1 MKERYLPLV
10 IASDAEDGADYME
23 QLRSCFGVGLGADME
38 AFADFIISDN
48 FCRREYD
55 GEFKEVNQ
63 LLVSGMIYNILNF
76 YPSGYME
83 KHGLSP
89 LTEARDIL
97 GFVPVVKLWSKNKKV
112 YKLAPGF
119 FEELLRTQDSSGVP
133 SSVFSHLPFN
143 TFYMDLS
150 RVNSLGNIVGAFVHV
165 STSQDDLGLAVYM
178 VTENR
183 EMFSYY
189 KTFRDDG
196 SGQVSVDL
204 DNVDELQGLSVLD
217 ISLECDGTIRSKM
230 KNAGED
236 FRRRAL
242 KGIMQCLIF
251 LSIPTAH
258 IDVSENEVTKRTY
271 KPRPPHSAIR
281 NKFSEV
287 QIFDVG
293 IRYSKAI
300 SAAKKKLSG
309 IQRNSGMPL
318 PQMIENR
325 KPPRPHVRCAHWQRY
340 HVGAGRKEIRINW
353 IPPTFV
359 CGKQSIDVTIT
370 PIMKDELDH

>member
-48 FCRREYD
+48 FCRCEYD
-55 GEFKEVNQ
+55 GEFKEVNH
-63 LLVSGMIYNILNF
+63 LLVSGMIYNILKF

-97 GFVPVVKLWSKNKKV
+97 GFVPVVKLWSRNKKV

-119 FEELLRTQDSSGVP
+119 FEELLRTRDSSGVP

-183 EMFSYY
+183 GHHHSDNE
-189 KTFRDDG
+189 RQIG
-196 SGQVSVDL
+196 SL
-204 DNVDELQGLSVLD
+204 
-217 ISLECDGTIRSKM
+217 
-230 KNAGED
+230 NA
-236 FRRRAL
+236 
-242 KGIMQCLIF
+242 C
-251 LSIPTAH
+251 
-258 IDVSENEVTKRTY
+258 
-271 KPRPPHSAIR
+271 
-281 NKFSEV
+281 
-287 QIFDVG
+287 
-293 IRYSKAI
+293 
-300 SAAKKKLSG
+300 
-309 IQRNSGMPL
+309 
-318 PQMIENR
+318 
-325 KPPRPHVRCAHWQRY
+325 
-340 HVGAGRKEIRINW
+340 
-353 IPPTFV
+353 
-359 CGKQSIDVTIT
+359 
-370 PIMKDELDH
+370 